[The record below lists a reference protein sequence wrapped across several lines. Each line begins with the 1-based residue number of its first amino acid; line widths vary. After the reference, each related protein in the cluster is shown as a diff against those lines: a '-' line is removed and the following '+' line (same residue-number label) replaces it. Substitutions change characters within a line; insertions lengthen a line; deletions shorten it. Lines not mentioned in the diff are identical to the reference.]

1 MTKGDVAS
9 FVLASRLKLEELALA
24 YQQPMA
30 NVSARLLSRL
40 ELLHATKALKMVI
53 PDADMLHLRVC
64 ANGRLLEC
72 LDSQAGPIFKTMPA
86 PDGSHTG
93 WPVRIAIVNAQC
105 HILR

>member
-1 MTKGDVAS
+1 VAS

-24 YQQPMA
+24 YQQPVA

-53 PDADMLHLRVC
+53 PDADMLHLRAC

-72 LDSQAGPIFKTMPA
+72 LDSQAEPIFRTMPA